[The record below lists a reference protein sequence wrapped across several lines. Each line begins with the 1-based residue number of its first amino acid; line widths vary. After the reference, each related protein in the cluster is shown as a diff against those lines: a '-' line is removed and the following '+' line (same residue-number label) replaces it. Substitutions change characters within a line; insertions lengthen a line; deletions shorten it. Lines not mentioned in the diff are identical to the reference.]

1 MNSAPLKVWVERNG
15 HLLRLRLA
23 RPKANIVDAEMIGA
37 LDDALADHL
46 GHPALRAVLLDAD
59 GPHFSFGASVEEHL
73 PGTCGEMLGAIH
85 GLILRIAGSPVP
97 VMVAIRGHCVGGGLE
112 VAMAGNLLF
121 AAPEAVLAQ
130 PEINIGVFAPAA
142 SCLLPERIGRA
153 AAEDILLS
161 GRNIKG
167 DEAKAIGL
175 VTAVSDEPEAAALE
189 YFETHLE
196 HHSASSLRF
205 ATRAARL
212 GFVERLTENLDT
224 VEQLYLDGLM
234 ATRDAVEGLEAFM
247 EKRTPAWEDR

>member
-1 MNSAPLKVWVERNG
+1 MTSTPLKVWVERNG

-23 RPKANIVDAEMIGA
+23 RPKANVVDAEMIAA

-46 GHPALRAVLLDAD
+46 EHPALRAVLLDAD

-73 PGTCGEMLGAIH
+73 PATCADMLGAIH
-85 GLILRIAGSPVP
+85 AVILRIAASPVP

-112 VAMAGNLLF
+112 VAMAAHLLF
-121 AAPEAVLAQ
+121 AAPDAVLAQ

-153 AAEDILLS
+153 AAEDILVS
-161 GRNIKG
+161 GRNVNG
-167 DEAKAIGL
+167 EDAKAIGL
-175 VTAVSDEPEAAALE
+175 VTAVSDDPEAAAID
-189 YFETHLE
+189 YFESHLE

-212 GFVERLTENLDT
+212 GFVERLTKNLDA

-234 ATRDAVEGLEAFM
+234 ATRDAVEGLEAFL
-247 EKRTPAWEDR
+247 EKRAPAWEDR